1 MYSKPCSVFIDLS
14 LHQILI
20 TLIMNKFTRK
30 MMLAIACI
38 IAGCINVQ
46 AQYQLPNPG
55 FEGTWKETTWGAI
68 GKSTENVPQY
78 WHSFGTAAGSLQS
91 FTKASVSQSTDT
103 RTGSGSCAKIS
114 ATSPL
119 GVVGNGTLTT
129 GRMNAGSMTPT
140 DETGNY
146 NFTDLENEE

>member
-46 AQYQLPNPG
+46 AQQIKGDFDVEWITDTIGNGALPGQFLRPG
-55 FEGTWKETTWGAI
+55 DTTCRM
-68 GKSTENVPQY
+68 
-78 WHSFGTAAGSLQS
+78 GSLQC
-91 FTKASVSQSTDT
+91 QSKGIDGKK
-103 RTGSGSCAKIS
+103 RNCCYSRC
-114 ATSPL
+114 
-119 GVVGNGTLTT
+119 
-129 GRMNAGSMTPT
+129 
-140 DETGNY
+140 
-146 NFTDLENEE
+146 

>member
-46 AQYQLPNPG
+46 AQQIKGDFDAEWVPITKEMGEIRVNFYIPG
-55 FEGTWKETTWGAI
+55 HHQDGRKA
-68 GKSTENVPQY
+68 
-78 WHSFGTAAGSLQS
+78 
-91 FTKASVSQSTDT
+91 TK
-103 RTGSGSCAKIS
+103 
-114 ATSPL
+114 
-119 GVVGNGTLTT
+119 
-129 GRMNAGSMTPT
+129 
-140 DETGNY
+140 
-146 NFTDLENEE
+146 

>member
-78 WHSFGTAAGSLQS
+78 WHSFGTAAGSLKFYKS
-91 FTKASVSQSTDT
+91 LCFSKY
-103 RTGSGSCAKIS
+103 RHPHRI
-114 ATSPL
+114 
-119 GVVGNGTLTT
+119 
-129 GRMNAGSMTPT
+129 R
-140 DETGNY
+140 
-146 NFTDLENEE
+146 